1 MILHTLVSAAHDL
14 AGSLPALPDPGASQ
28 PGGTDGVTTI
38 LGWLKW
44 VGYVVV
50 AGAVI
55 VGGIMISVNLRR
67 GEGQDALPKILWPM
81 AGAIVIGAGISW
93 VSTISGA

>member
-1 MILHTLVSAAHDL
+1 MFLHTLASVTNDVVS
-14 AGSLPALPDPGASQ
+14 SLPALPDPAAQQ
-28 PGGTDGVTTI
+28 PGGTEGVNTL

-44 VGYVVV
+44 IGYIVV

-67 GEGQDALPKILWPM
+67 GEGQDALPKIMWPM

-93 VSTISGA
+93 VTTISGA

>member
-1 MILHTLVSAAHDL
+1 MILHTLASIAHD
-14 AGSLPALPDPGASQ
+14 AVSTLPALPDPGATQ
-28 PGGTDGVTTI
+28 PPGTEGVDTI

-55 VGGIMISVNLRR
+55 VGGIMIAVNLRR

-93 VSTISGA
+93 VSMISGA